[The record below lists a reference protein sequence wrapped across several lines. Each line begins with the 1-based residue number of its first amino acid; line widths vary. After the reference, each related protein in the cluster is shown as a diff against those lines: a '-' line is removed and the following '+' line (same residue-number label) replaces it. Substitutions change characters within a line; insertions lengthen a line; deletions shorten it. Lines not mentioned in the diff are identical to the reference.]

1 MWAPFFYVVICLV
14 LAAQALTYP
23 AMHREIILDTE
34 TTGMDPNRGDR
45 VIEICALE
53 MVDGMLTGALF
64 HKLIHPERDIPIEAT
79 NVHGLTLDDLAG
91 KPLFGE
97 IADAFLAFMGESPM
111 VAHNASFDLGFLNW
125 ELRNVGRPAIP
136 QSKVIDTLAIA
147 RQKFPGARLSLDAL
161 CNRFEIDLSARTKHS
176 ALIDTKLLADVYIEL
191 LGGRQRSLGLA
202 ADAPADNGVA
212 VHVLNRPYRAP
223 RPHGASAAELE
234 AHGGFVAKLT
244 DALWQKL

>member
-1 MWAPFFYVVICLV
+1 MS
-14 LAAQALTYP
+14 
-23 AMHREIILDTE
+23 REIILDTE

-53 MVDGMLTGALF
+53 MIDSMLTGALF

-97 IADAFLAFMGESPM
+97 IADAFLAFMGDSPM

-125 ELRNVGRPAIP
+125 ELRNVGKATIP

-147 RQKFPGARLSLDAL
+147 RQKFPGARVSLDAL
-161 CNRFEIDLSARTKHS
+161 CNRFDIDLSARTKHS
-176 ALIDTKLLADVYIEL
+176 ALIDTKLLAEVYIEL
-191 LGGRQRSLGLA
+191 LGGKQRSLGLA
-202 ADAPADNGVA
+202 ADADGAQVA
-212 VHVLNRPYRAP
+212 APVVLNRPYRAP
-223 RPHGASAAELE
+223 RPHSAAAAELE
-234 AHGGFVAKLT
+234 AHGAFVSKLK
-244 DALWQKL
+244 DALWHKL